1 MAFLS
6 SFDISGTGM
15 TAQKLRMDIIA
26 QNIANAQ
33 STRTESGQPY
43 KRKTVVLQSVDLDA
57 TKGFRSELSRAINE
71 KASGAKNSTAGMSA
85 AAGAKAKTV
94 GVQVADIVEDNSDF
108 IPVYNPEHP
117 DADENGYVRLSNV
130 NTTQEMIDMMAA
142 SRAFESNVTAF
153 NAIKSMALKALELGR

>member
-1 MAFLS
+1 
-6 SFDISGTGM
+6 M

-26 QNIANAQ
+26 QNITNAQ

-43 KRKTVVLQSVDLDA
+43 KRKTVVLQSVDLNA
-57 TKGFRSELSRAINE
+57 GKGFKSELARAINS
-71 KASGAKNSTAGMSA
+71 KATGTPDGALSTTASA
-85 AAGAKAKTV
+85 KVKTV

-108 IPVYNPEHP
+108 VPVYNPQHP
-117 DADENGYVRLSNV
+117 DADENGYVQLSNV

-153 NAIKSMALKALELGR
+153 NAIKSMALKALEIGR